1 MLQVKYHLITLGCQM
16 NKSDSE
22 RLASLLDS
30 LGLQEVDRPE
40 EANLVILNSCSVRQA
55 AEDRVFGRVRELA
68 ELKRTNPRL
77 IVGVTGCMAGRDT
90 DGRIRAKL
98 PDVDLFFP
106 TADMVHLPQWLV
118 ERRLIDVDDTKRP
131 QEYLKIAPRY
141 SSPYQAFVSIQTGC
155 NNFCTYCVVPY
166 ARGLEKN
173 RPAADIL
180 AEVRA
185 LAASGVSEVTLLGQT
200 VNSYRAPDPEGFSK
214 DNPYTDHFAAL
225 LWEVNQFEGLGRV
238 HFTAPHPN
246 SMTDQVIDALALPK
260 QANYLHLPVQS
271 GSDEMLRKMNRKY
284 SRADF
289 LNVIRRIHERKPE
302 ICLGTDIIVGFCG
315 ETEEMFEETVSL
327 YREVDFDIAYLA
339 IYSPRTGTP
348 AWRAFKDDVT
358 RDDKKRRWRRLH
370 DLMEETVRRRNQKY
384 AGQTVSVLVENCN
397 SQGICSGNSWDMKIV
412 RFPGSVNFIGRTIM
426 VRIDTAREWVLD
438 GQMI

>member
-1 MLQVKYHLITLGCQM
+1 MSIPKYHLITYGCQM
-16 NKSDSE
+16 NKNDSE
-22 RLASLLDS
+22 RMETLLQGIGFEPTDQIEQS
-30 LGLQEVDRPE
+30 DL
-40 EANLVILNSCSVRQA
+40 ILINTCSVRQT
-55 AEDRVFGRVRELA
+55 AEDRVYGQVRSFQKFKKQKPEL
-68 ELKRTNPRL
+68 
-77 IVGVTGCMAGRDT
+77 IIGVTGCMAGRDR
-90 DGRIRAKL
+90 DGLIRKKL
-98 PDVDLFFP
+98 PVVDLYFP
-106 TADMVHLPQWLV
+106 ISDMTQLPKWIAEL
-118 ERRLIDVDDTKRP
+118 RPDLANTGDV
-131 QEYLKIAPRY
+131 QEDYLKINPLRGNLH
-141 SSPYQAFVSIQTGC
+141 QAFVSIQTGC
-155 NNFCTYCVVPY
+155 NNFCTYCVVPF

>member
-1 MLQVKYHLITLGCQM
+1 MQQAKYHIVTLGCQM

-30 LGLQEVDRPE
+30 LGQQEVDRLK
-40 EANLVILNSCSVRQA
+40 EADLVILNSCSVRQT
-55 AEDRVFGRVRELA
+55 AEDRVFGKVRELA

-77 IVGVTGCMAGRDT
+77 TVGVTGCMAGRDT
-90 DGRIRAKL
+90 DGRIRVKL
-98 PDVDLFFP
+98 PDVDLFFS
-106 TADMVHLPQWLV
+106 TADMVHLPQWLA
-118 ERRLIDVDDTKRP
+118 ERGLIEADVSERP
-131 QEYLKIAPRY
+131 EEYLKIAPRY
-141 SSPYQAFVSIQTGC
+141 SSPHQAFVSIQTGC

-185 LAASGVSEVTLLGQT
+185 LAAAGVSEVTLLGQT
-200 VNSYRAPDPEGFSK
+200 VNSYRASDPESFSAG
-214 DNPYTDHFAAL
+214 NPYTDHFAAL
-225 LWEVNQFEGLGRV
+225 LWEINQFDGFGRI
-238 HFTAPHPN
+238 HYTAPHPN
-246 SMTDQVIDALALPK
+246 SMTEQVIDALALPK

-284 SRADF
+284 GRADY
-289 LNVIRRIHERKPE
+289 LDVIRRIRERKPE

-315 ETEEMFEETVSL
+315 ETEEMFDETVSL
-327 YREVDFDIAYLA
+327 FREVDFDIAYLA
-339 IYSPRTGTP
+339 MYSPRTGTP

-358 RDDKKRRWRRLH
+358 RDEKKRRWRQLH

-384 AGQTVSVLVENCN
+384 VGQSVPVLVEACRRD
-397 SQGICSGNSWDMKIV
+397 GVCSGNSWDMKAV
-412 RFPGSVNFIGRTIM
+412 RFPGSSDLIGRTVM
-426 VRIDTAREWVLD
+426 VRIDTARDWVLN
-438 GQMI
+438 GQIV